1 MAKTVEQLLSEA
13 RRRIR
18 NATPDEVADTVL
30 SGELLVLDVREPEE
44 FEQGHLPGA
53 LNIPRG
59 WLELRA
65 DPTWRA
71 HDERLAPD
79 KPVLVYCTV
88 GPRSILAGAA
98 LRGLGYTSVTNLDEG
113 LVAWKN
119 AGYPVTQ
126 PEGAPAG

>member
-1 MAKTVEQLLSEA
+1 MPKTVEQLLREA
-13 RRRIR
+13 KRRIR

-30 SGELLVLDVREPEE
+30 SGELTVVDVREPEE
-44 FEQGHLPGA
+44 FERGHIPGA

-88 GPRSILAGAA
+88 GPRSILAAA
-98 LRGLGYTSVTNLDEG
+98 AIHELGYANVTNLEEG
-113 LVAWKN
+113 LVAWEK
-119 AGYPVTQ
+119 AGYPVMQ
-126 PEGAPAG
+126 PEGAPVG

>member
-18 NATPDEVADTVL
+18 NATPDEVADAVL

-65 DPTWRA
+65 DPSWRA
-71 HDERLAPD
+71 HDERLTPD
-79 KPVLVYCTV
+79 EPVLVYCTV
-88 GPRSILAGAA
+88 GPRSILAAA
-98 LRGLGYTSVTNLDEG
+98 TLRELGYTNVANLDEG

-119 AGYPVTQ
+119 AGYPVIQ
-126 PEGAPAG
+126 PEGAPVG

>member
-1 MAKTVEQLLSEA
+1 MPKTVEQLLRDA
-13 RRRIR
+13 KRRIR
-18 NATPDEVADTVL
+18 NARPDEVADKVL

-59 WLELRA
+59 WLELRS

-71 HDERLAPD
+71 HDERLVPD
-79 KPVLVYCTV
+79 KSVLVYCTV
-88 GPRSILAGAA
+88 GPRSILAAAA
-98 LRGLGYTSVTNLDEG
+98 LRELGYANVTNLDEG